1 MKYRFAH
8 STFLTFLAGKNKY
21 PVNPVDALE
30 DLDEEEMQIKTIAMS
45 LKDGK
50 GQNVKKNQEL
60 CSVKGELL
68 KKAKQ
73 KQNYNP
79 TIPTLSIC
87 QMMLRRECQQT

>member
-50 GQNVKKNQEL
+50 GQNVKKNEKL
-60 CSVKGELL
+60 CCIKGELL

-73 KQNYNP
+73 KQNP
-79 TIPTLSIC
+79 SIPTLSIC